1 MHKDNDTTS
10 KFTPIFRDFSAINY
24 RFLENFLQ
32 FYADF

>member
-1 MHKDNDTTS
+1 MHTDDDLSLN
-10 KFTPIFRDFSAINY
+10 FTPIFQEFSAINY

>member
-1 MHKDNDTTS
+1 MHKDNDAPS
-10 KFTPIFRDFSAINY
+10 KFPPIFEEFSAINY